1 MGWLSKVGGALAGGG
16 LGGLVMGPLGKIGGA
31 LAGSGALS
39 NFGIPGFPSLTKDDE
54 VNPESTLTPE
64 QQQQLAALTQ
74 QNISGYGDLF
84 GQLQGMAQNPQ
95 NDYKRMVNWEGE
107 FNQGVV
113 NPALNQMNQLIG
125 DTKHSSN
132 LHSSAN
138 RYAQDRVKQDT
149 MDKLSGLRYNQMMTE
164 RGMEMSGQEQARQ
177 RQLAALTGLSNL
189 SGQGVGVQG
198 IENVVTPG
206 TPGLVQQLV
215 PLAGSAA
222 IASLFSDK
230 TVKRNIKNIDIN
242 KCSEIVKAI
251 PLHSY
256 KYTDEVKEYTNTEV
270 PCMGWMAQDIEKV
283 LPEAV
288 AKVQLG
294 DREVLTIRPDMIYA
308 TMFGA
313 MQKLLKDNEE
323 LKSRLDKLDGGI

>member
-1 MGWLSKVGGALAGGG
+1 MGWGS
-16 LGGLVMGPLGKIGGA
+16 KIGGA
-31 LAGSGALS
+31 LMTGGAS
-39 NFGIPGFPSLTKDDE
+39 MIPGVDKYTNKITDKIGDLFKGKEAEKEQMDL
-54 VNPESTLTPE
+54 LTPE
-64 QQQQLAALTQ
+64 QKEQLAALTGH
-74 QNISGYGDLF
+74 NIEGYNSLF
-84 GQLQGMAQNPQ
+84 GQYRNMAANPQ
-95 NDYKRMVNWEGE
+95 NDYRRMRNWESE

-113 NPALNQMNQLIG
+113 NPALNQMNQLIA

-138 RYAQDRVKQDT
+138 RFAQDKIRQDT
-149 MDKLSGLRYNQMMTE
+149 SDKLAGLRYNQLMQE
-164 RGMEMSGQEQARQ
+164 RGMEMQGQEAARQ

-198 IENVVTPG
+198 VENIVTPAQ
-206 TPGLVQQLV
+206 PGLIEQIIPVG
-215 PLAGSAA
+215 AAAA
-222 IASLFSDK
+222 IASLFSDRNLK
-230 TVKRNIKNIDIN
+230 ENIKDIDID
-242 KCSEIVKAI
+242 KCADIVKAI

>member
-1 MGWLSKVGGALAGGG
+1 MGWLSKVGGIFK
-16 LGGLVMGPLGKIGGA
+16 GKPQKEK
-31 LAGSGALS
+31 SM
-39 NFGIPGFPSLTKDDE
+39 
-54 VNPESTLTPE
+54 STLTPE
-64 QQQQLAALTQ
+64 QEAQLAALTGH
-74 QNISGYGDLF
+74 NIAGYNSLF
-84 GQLQGMAQNPQ
+84 DQYRNMAANPQ
-95 NDYKRMVNWEGE
+95 NDYRRMANWETE
-107 FNQGVV
+107 FNKGVV

-149 MDKLSGLRYNQMMTE
+149 MDKLAGLRYNQLMTE
-164 RGMEMSGQEQARQ
+164 RGMEMQGQEAARA

-189 SGQGVGVQG
+189 SGQAVGVQG
-198 IENVVTPG
+198 IENVVTPAQ
-206 TPGLVQQLV
+206 PGLIQQ
-215 PLAGSAA
+215 AA
-222 IASLFSDK
+222 PIAAAAALTKLMSDRN
-230 TVKRNIKNIDIN
+230 VKENIKDIDVN
-242 KCSEIVKAI
+242 KCAEIVKAI

-323 LKSRLDKLDGGI
+323 LKSRLDKLEGGV